1 MRKGIIKRMKQSLNL
16 ALAFFWAG
24 TLLSAC
30 LPTATAVEPPP
41 TASVAASTATATRV
55 WFPPTA
61 TSTQYLR
68 PSTTPTPV
76 GQLRYG
82 ELLFFDPFSETN
94 DWVSGSF
101 AGGNIAYDDHK
112 LNLAISTPGGS
123 LLSLRKNTVTADL
136 YIEMTIL
143 PNLCSPSDKYG
154 IAFWSVTQEHY
165 SRLAF
170 DCSGQFALE
179 KVKDG
184 RTEAYLP
191 WSPSSQVPRGVLSPI
206 RVGLWLGGGLAR
218 VYVNNQLIADT
229 YLPPGAGGIGFFA
242 ESHGGTAMNISYS
255 DLQAYSVSM
264 VDYPPTPTTTPSPT
278 KKPYPTQPT
287 P

>member
-1 MRKGIIKRMKQSLNL
+1 MKRSLNL
-16 ALAFFWAG
+16 ALAFLWAG
-24 TLLSAC
+24 AMLSAC
-30 LPTATAVEPPP
+30 LPSAGEVGSPPTATA
-41 TASVAASTATATRV
+41 AASTPTSTRV
-55 WFPPTA
+55 WFPATA
-61 TSTQYLR
+61 TPTQYVP
-68 PSTTPTPV
+68 PSITPTTV

-82 ELLFFDPFSETN
+82 DILFSDQFSETN

-112 LNLAISTPGGS
+112 LNLAVSTPGGY
-123 LLSLRKNTVTADL
+123 LLSLRKNTITTDL
-136 YIEMTIL
+136 YIEMTIQ
-143 PNLCSPSDKYG
+143 PNLCSPSDRYG
-154 IAFWSVTQEHY
+154 IAFWSVNEEHY
-165 SRLAF
+165 SRLVF

-184 RTEAYLP
+184 RTGTYLP

-229 YLPPGAGGIGFFA
+229 YLTPGAGGIGFFA
-242 ESHGGTAMNISYS
+242 ESHASAAMNISFS
-255 DLQAYSVSM
+255 DLQAYSVSAG
-264 VDYPPTPTTTPSPT
+264 DYPPTPTTTPTPT